1 MPDRQAGGLGGLGG
15 LKPGP
20 PMDRG
25 LGGLKAGPAAE
36 PSPSP
41 AEGGLDDAAQRDLT
55 TLARGGALNLAG
67 AVATGLL
74 HFVLLVIITRG
85 LGAHGTGAFY
95 EAVAL
100 FLILSSAA
108 TLGADVGLSRMVP
121 RYRALGRVHDL
132 RRGLSVSLWPVLA
145 AGVVLGTL
153 TFVYASELADVFS
166 RGGETRQ
173 LTDFIRSFA
182 VFIPVSALSLAV
194 FAATRGFA
202 TMRPTV
208 YLDKIAR
215 PALQPLLVLAA
226 VLAGA
231 GSTVIALAYLGPY
244 LPALVAGLAWM
255 GLLLRRAERP
265 RDGAPPPQPARPA
278 GTLLRDFWRFTG
290 PRGLAAIFQTTS
302 LWLSTLLIGAL
313 RSTREAGVY
322 AASTRYLAMAA
333 MAAVAIRQVLAP
345 KLSELLA
352 RRSQERASSAYQ
364 TTTSWMV
371 ALNWPVYLA
380 LIAFGPAL
388 LQVFGRDFADGQ
400 VVLVILSATML
411 VATAVGPVDV
421 VLLMGGRSSWNLFNT
436 LVSLGA
442 NLALNFALTPRYG
455 LAGAA
460 VAFAV
465 GILLNNLLPLVQ
477 VWRSMGLH
485 PFGQGTGVA
494 AALSAVS
501 FGLVGLGIRALLG
514 PTVAGLV
521 AYAAAGV
528 GLYAVL
534 LWRFRD
540 RLEWEALRGI
550 LRRRAGRSRSMGP
563 GAGAATPNPPGAEA

>member
-1 MPDRQAGGLGGLGG
+1 VQSV
-15 LKPGP
+15 
-20 PMDRG
+20 
-25 LGGLKAGPAAE
+25 AA
-36 PSPSP
+36 
-41 AEGGLDDAAQRDLT
+41 DDAARRDLT
-55 TLARGGALNLAG
+55 TLARGGALNLVG

-74 HFVLLVIITRG
+74 HFVLLVVITRG
-85 LGAHGTGAFY
+85 LGAQGTGAFY

-108 TLGADVGLSRMVP
+108 TLGSDVGLPRMVP
-121 RYRALGRVHDL
+121 RYRALGRTRDL
-132 RRGLSVSLWPVLA
+132 RRALAVGLWPVAAAGCLLGLA
-145 AGVVLGTL
+145 AWW
-153 TFVYASELADVFS
+153 YAPELADVFS
-166 RGGETRQ
+166 RHGEAETAQ
-173 LTDFIRSFA
+173 LADFIRAFA
-182 VFIPVSALSLAV
+182 AFVPASALTLAV

-215 PALQPLLVLAA
+215 PALQPLLVLPA
-226 VLAGA
+226 VLAGSGA
-231 GSTVIALAYLGPY
+231 TVVALAYLGPY
-244 LPALVAGLAWM
+244 LPVLAAGLVWLAV
-255 GLLLRRAERP
+255 LLGRAERRGGDDAPAP
-265 RDGAPPPQPARPA
+265 RPARPL
-278 GTLLRDFWRFTG
+278 GRLVGEFWRFTG

-302 LWLSTLLIGAL
+302 LWLNTLLIGAL
-313 RSTREAGVY
+313 RSTKEAGVY

-352 RRSQERASSAYQ
+352 RRSTERASAAFQ

-371 ALNWPVYLA
+371 ALNWPIYLA
-380 LIAFGPAL
+380 LLTFGPVL
-388 LQVFGRDFADGQ
+388 LAVFGRDFAGGE
-400 VVLVILSATML
+400 VVLVVLSATML
-411 VATAVGPVDV
+411 LATAVGPVDV
-421 VLLMGGRSSWNLFNT
+421 VLLMGGRSAWNLVNT
-436 LVSLGA
+436 LVALAA

-460 VAFAV
+460 VAFAA

-485 PFGQGTGVA
+485 PFGPGTGVA

-501 FGLVGLGIRALLG
+501 FGVVGLVLRVVLG
-514 PTVAGLV
+514 PTLTGLV
-521 AYAAAGV
+521 AYAVVGC
-528 GLYAVL
+528 GLYAAL

-550 LRRRAGRSRSMGP
+550 LRRRPRVP
-563 GAGAATPNPPGAEA
+563 TEA